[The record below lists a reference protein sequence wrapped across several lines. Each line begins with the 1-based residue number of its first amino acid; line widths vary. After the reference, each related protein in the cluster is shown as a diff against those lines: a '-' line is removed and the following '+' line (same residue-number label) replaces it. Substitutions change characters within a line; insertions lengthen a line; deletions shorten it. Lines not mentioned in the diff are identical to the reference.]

1 MTTFLFSENQE
12 GIKTLKTLI
21 IFAHFTSLKLK
32 SRIVNDL
39 SISLNFSSR
48 FFSTTSGAVK
58 RCKKEISFRICLYR
72 YPYLSDNITI

>member
-48 FFSTTSGAVK
+48 LFFHHV
-58 RCKKEISFRICLYR
+58 RCC
-72 YPYLSDNITI
+72 

>member
-48 FFSTTSGAVK
+48 FFPPRQVLLNVA
-58 RCKKEISFRICLYR
+58 KKKSALEFVCIDIH
-72 YPYLSDNITI
+72 I

>member
-21 IFAHFTSLKLK
+21 IFANFTSLKLK

-48 FFSTTSGAVK
+48 FFFSPRQVLLKVA
-58 RCKKEISFRICLYR
+58 KKKSALEFVCIDIH
-72 YPYLSDNITI
+72 I